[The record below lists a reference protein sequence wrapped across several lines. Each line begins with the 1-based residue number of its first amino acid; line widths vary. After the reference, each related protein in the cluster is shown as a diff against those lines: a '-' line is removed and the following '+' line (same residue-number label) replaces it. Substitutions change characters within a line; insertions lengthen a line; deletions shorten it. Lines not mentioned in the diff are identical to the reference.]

1 MRTAIALPVVR
12 GQGLAGGGK
21 MQVAHAYTLV
31 FLGLMVLGCGAV
43 APVAAAGEKLRVG
56 ISPFAPF
63 VMFTEKG
70 PEGAAIDAWQ
80 LIARHLGVKWFFVKC
95 QNIATSWSNC

>member
-21 MQVAHAYTLV
+21 MQVARTYTLV

-43 APVAAAGEKLRVG
+43 APVAEAGEKLRVG
-56 ISPFAPF
+56 ISPFAPC

-70 PEGAAIDAWQ
+70 PEGAAIAPPQ
-80 LIARHLGVKWFFVKC
+80 RLQTGRPEALAPG
-95 QNIATSWSNC
+95 NP